1 MKKIILAVLICCSAG
16 LQAQYKTPFFNTITV
31 DDGLPEAN
39 IQSYLE
45 DKYGYLWFGTNN
57 GLVRY
62 DGYGLKPY
70 PILNQEG
77 LPVNPATIN
86 YLFEDS
92 KGKIWAFVFLEG
104 LYFYDRSKD
113 IFIKSSVSMDDAA
126 IFKKIKPTYLKE
138 DKKRNSIWMTFFDP
152 EREKGVLY
160 SFDLGSNKLE
170 TYNSLA
176 KGNHFIP
183 SYRTV
188 NLSMDAAGK
197 TWLVTDSL
205 LSYFEPA
212 TKSFKPFFVFPDTS
226 GMSYFFSVLADPVDA
241 DMLWLNISGNKPNE
255 PESKY
260 VRKLLQLNTKTKVYK
275 ISAPASKDPLAI
287 PDICFHTFIDSLKR
301 VWVSTDKGISLYNRQ
316 TGGFIHY
323 PISYQDTLNH
333 TEVITAD
340 KEGNIWL
347 AGNTGRLFFLDTK
360 KAISYLIKSNDGP
373 GSLPAYRV
381 VSNLFFDR
389 SGTLWVNMP
398 LAGIAWRHRQ
408 KTQFRPLPVYPF
420 PTVNDVKE
428 MPPQFSIVG
437 SQGDSICYLTDTSS
451 LIAWNTVKNSF
462 EKIDLKEKQHYKS
475 IVAVTKSN
483 DGSLWIA
490 GIEDGL
496 LQYNPVSHTT
506 IEFRNDPKDST
517 SIASNTVLTVAA
529 GKDGIIWI
537 GTDNKGLN
545 SYNPQTK
552 KFTRYPFVTNNGT
565 KQVKDSL
572 DDKVAT
578 CLYFDKDEMLWIGT
592 GSGAVNSFN
601 SHTGKF
607 RSYLNFKEGFF
618 SINSIFEDSHKR
630 LWAATYLSG
639 VYLMDKQTGALKRF
653 SEKEGLIH
661 NSVYS
666 VNEDAAG
673 NIWAATTK
681 GMSRINPVTNSITNF
696 AAARPVMYE
705 FLSNN
710 FLDRNG
716 IFHLPARNGILAFN
730 PLELDESKTL
740 PSVYIESVGYRSS
753 GKANDTL
760 LFTEGL
766 EKIKLKYNENRI
778 SFQYIALHFAD
789 PLLNQYAYQ
798 LEGYDKDWIQAG
810 TQRSVTYTN
819 LSPGKYIFKVKA
831 ANSDG
836 VWNETG
842 AIITV
847 IISPPWWK
855 TWWAYTL
862 YALIF
867 LGALRAFSKFRERR
881 LRHEKE
887 TLELKVNHRTKQ
899 LQESIETLKT
909 TQTQLVQSEKMA
921 SLGELTAGIA
931 HEIQN
936 PLNFVNNF
944 SEVNKELLAEL
955 NEEIVKGNYDEVKSI
970 AKDVTEN
977 EEKIIFHGK
986 RADAIVK
993 GMLQHS
999 RSSSGVKEPT
1009 NINALCDE
1017 YLRLS
1022 YHGLRAKD
1030 KSFNATMKT
1039 DFDNS
1044 IGNLNIIPQDIGR
1057 VVLNLITN
1065 AFYAASLPH
1074 DLSAVAEVVATN
1086 PQVKHEPTVWVSTKK
1101 EGNKV
1106 LISVRD
1112 NGPGIPQKVLDK
1124 IFQPFFTTKPTGQGT
1139 GLGLS
1144 LSYDIVKSH
1153 GGEIKVVTKENDG
1166 TTFIIH
1172 LPAAK

>member
-1 MKKIILAVLICCSAG
+1 MKKILLAVLICCSAC
-16 LQAQYKTPFFNTITV
+16 LQAQYKTPYFNTLTV

-39 IQSYLE
+39 IQSSLE

-62 DGYGLKPY
+62 DGYRLKPY
-70 PILNQEG
+70 QILNQEG

-104 LYFYDRSKD
+104 LYFYDRGKD
-113 IFIKSSVSMDDAA
+113 IFIKAPVSKEDAA
-126 IFKKIKPTYLKE
+126 IFKKIRPTDWKE
-138 DKKRNSIWMTFFDP
+138 DKQRNSFWMTAFDP

-160 SFDLGSNKLE
+160 SFDLGNNKLE

-183 SYRTV
+183 AYRAV
-188 NLSMDAAGK
+188 NLTMDAVGK
-197 TWLVTDSL
+197 TWLLTDSL

-226 GMSYFFSVLADPVDA
+226 GKSYFFSVLADPVDA
-241 DMLWLNISGNKPNE
+241 DILWLNFNRSTPNQ
-255 PESKY
+255 SQTDNSMRR
-260 VRKLLQLNTKTKVYK
+260 VMQFNTKTKRYK
-275 ISAPASKDPLAI
+275 ISAPGSNDPLAI
-287 PDICFHTFIDSLKR
+287 PGICFHTFIDSLKR
-301 VWVSTDKGISLYNRQ
+301 VWLSTDKGVSMYNRQ

-323 PISYQDTLNH
+323 PISYQDTAHH
-333 TEVITAD
+333 TERITAD

-347 AGNTGRLFFLDTK
+347 AGNISQLFFLDTK

-398 LAGIAWRHRQ
+398 LAGIAWRNRQ
-408 KTQFRPLPVYPF
+408 KTQFRPLPVNPF
-420 PTVNDVKE
+420 PTVKDVKE
-428 MPPQFSIVG
+428 MPPQFSIAG
-437 SQGDSICYLTDTSS
+437 IQGDSICYLTDTTS
-451 LIAWNTVKNSF
+451 LIAWNTIKNSF
-462 EKIDLKEKQHYKS
+462 EKIDLKDKQHYKS
-475 IVAVTKSN
+475 IVAVTKSS

-490 GIEDGL
+490 GLEDGL
-496 LQYNPVSHTT
+496 LQYNPVSGTT
-506 IEFRNDPKDST
+506 IKFRHDPKDSN
-517 SIASNTVLTVAA
+517 SIASNTVLAVAA
-529 GKDGIIWI
+529 GKNGIIWI

-552 KFTRYPFVTNNGT
+552 KFTRYPFVANNGT
-565 KQVKDSL
+565 KLVKDSL
-572 DDKVAT
+572 DDLVVT
-578 CLYFDKDEMLWIGT
+578 CLYFDSDELLWIGT
-592 GSGAVNSFN
+592 GAGAVNSFN

-681 GMSRINPVTNSITNF
+681 GMSRINPATNSITNF

-716 IFHLPARNGILAFN
+716 VFHLPARNGILAFN
-730 PLELDESKTL
+730 PLQLDESKTL
-740 PSVYIESVGYRSS
+740 PAVYIESVGYRSS
-753 GKANDTL
+753 GNSNDTT

-766 EKIKLKYNENRI
+766 EKIRLKYNENRV

-789 PLLNQYAYQ
+789 ASLNQYAYQ

-836 VWNETG
+836 LWNETG
-842 AIITV
+842 ATITV
-847 IISPPWWK
+847 IISPPWWQ

-862 YALIF
+862 YVLIF
-867 LGALRAFSKFRERR
+867 LGALRVFSKFRERR

-899 LQESIETLKT
+899 LQESIENLKT

-944 SEVNKELLAEL
+944 SEVNKELLLEMKDEL
-955 NEEIVKGNYDEVKSI
+955 GKGNINEVK
-970 AKDVTEN
+970 ALANDVIDN

-1009 NINALCDE
+1009 DINALCDE

-1030 KSFNATMKT
+1030 KSFNAAMKT
-1039 DFDNS
+1039 DFDES
-1044 IGNLNIIPQDIGR
+1044 IGNINIISQDIGR
-1057 VVLNLITN
+1057 VVLNLLTN
-1065 AFYAASLPH
+1065 AFY
-1074 DLSAVAEVVATN
+1074 VVDEKKKSGTEN
-1086 PQVKHEPTVWVSTKK
+1086 YEPTVSISTKK
-1101 EGNKV
+1101 IADKV
-1106 LISVRD
+1106 EIRVSD
-1112 NGPGIPQKVLDK
+1112 NGNGIPNKVLDK

-1144 LSYDIVKSH
+1144 LSYDIITKGH
-1153 GGEIKVVTKENDG
+1153 GGELKVETKEGEG
-1166 TTFIIH
+1166 TSFIIN
-1172 LPAAK
+1172 LNAIT